1 MGKTLDLLFIG
12 SALFLCV
19 LLVLTFSGVA
29 TQPAALIA
37 LAAGISGTVLAE
49 RLMARRPRLSGRVR
63 RRSADAF
70 LKKTIYEDA
79 ARAHEAVF
87 TLLEKRY
94 PLADPSFE
102 GGCLRFTH
110 MREPSLLCVLQKLRA
125 SPDDLLALWR
135 KFGAKSNVR
144 TMVIAV
150 PGKADADIRVQTLK
164 LHAPETVLLDR
175 AQLKRLARR
184 YGSIEA
190 PERHTR
196 AARPFQ
202 ALRSLLSRRRA
213 WRYALES
220 TFLILYY
227 LFTGTWFYLLF
238 GLALLFIALI
248 CLPASEEP
256 EKLI

>member
-1 MGKTLDLLFIG
+1 MHPTE
-12 SALFLCV
+12 
-19 LLVLTFSGVA
+19 VA
-29 TQPAALIA
+29 QR
-37 LAAGISGTVLAE
+37 VLA
-49 RLMARRPRLSGRVR
+49 
-63 RRSADAF
+63 
-70 LKKTIYEDA
+70 
-79 ARAHEAVF
+79 
-87 TLLEKRY
+87 
-94 PLADPSFE
+94 
-102 GGCLRFTH
+102 
-110 MREPSLLCVLQKLRA
+110 
-125 SPDDLLALWR
+125 
-135 KFGAKSNVR
+135 
-144 TMVIAV
+144 
-150 PGKADADIRVQTLK
+150 
-164 LHAPETVLLDR
+164 R

-227 LFTGTWFYLLF
+227 LFTGAWFYLLF